1 MIVMPNLQE
10 LSIVTITCRIILSVI
25 VGGILGLERGTK
37 SQAAGFRTYILVCLG
52 ATMIMM
58 TNQYV
63 SDVYKLGDPTRMG
76 AQVVSGIG
84 FLGAGTILVTDRN
97 RVRGLTTAAGIWTA
111 AAVGLAIG
119 IGFYV
124 GAIAMS
130 IALIMTMTIFAPL
143 KRYIQKRS
151 RILEC
156 YVILNSMEAFNRLL
170 IYCSTKRIELMD
182 IRDGFGEVET
192 EDIKVKRFLKET
204 SVGYY
209 LTVKLKEHYG
219 HIEFKQEILQI
230 PGVLYIE
237 ELK

>member
-1 MIVMPNLQE
+1 MPNLQE
-10 LSIVTITCRIILSVI
+10 LSLLTIVCRIALSIL
-25 VGGILGLERGTK
+25 VGGILGLERGAK

-52 ATMIMM
+52 AAMIMM

-63 SDVYKLGDPTRMG
+63 SEVYQIGDPTRMG

-119 IGFYV
+119 IGFYM
-124 GAIAMS
+124 GAIAMA
-130 IALIMTMTIFAPL
+130 IALIMTMTVLDPL
-143 KRYIQKRS
+143 KHYIQKRS

-170 IYCSTKRIELMD
+170 IYCSTNRIELMD
-182 IRDGFGEVET
+182 IRNGFGEVENQVI
-192 EDIKVKRFLKET
+192 DAKHFAVDAGI
-204 SVGYY
+204 GYY
-209 LTVKLKEHYG
+209 LSVKLKEHYS
-219 HIEFKQEILQI
+219 HIKFKQEIAQI

>member
-1 MIVMPNLQE
+1 MPNLQE

-119 IGFYV
+119 IGFYA

-156 YVILNSMEAFNRLL
+156 GPPARHDRQPARLVHQPPAQL
-170 IYCSTKRIELMD
+170 GRADS
-182 IRDGFGEVET
+182 
-192 EDIKVKRFLKET
+192 FLPAC
-204 SVGYY
+204 
-209 LTVKLKEHYG
+209 
-219 HIEFKQEILQI
+219 Q
-230 PGVLYIE
+230 
-237 ELK
+237 

>member
-1 MIVMPNLQE
+1 
-10 LSIVTITCRIILSVI
+10 
-25 VGGILGLERGTK
+25 
-37 SQAAGFRTYILVCLG
+37 
-52 ATMIMM
+52 MIMM

-119 IGFYV
+119 IGFYA